1 MCDTIFNDNLVRVPE
16 EDYSCVMTQ
25 LNSWLNEQSQLTNQ
39 TLEEYS
45 LNCKSSKSIPMSEEA
60 FESCLI
66 AYTRLTN
73 NTDVLYEQDTVKVIT
88 IQGMIKVF
96 VLLKQDL
103 LI

>member
-1 MCDTIFNDNLVRVPE
+1 
-16 EDYSCVMTQ
+16 
-25 LNSWLNEQSQLTNQ
+25 
-39 TLEEYS
+39 
-45 LNCKSSKSIPMSEEA
+45 MSEEA